1 MAVCLSLKM
10 QRPPQYFFV
19 FLMKLCI
26 FVKENN
32 ILI

>member
-19 FLMKLCI
+19 FFNEIVYFCK
-26 FVKENN
+26 K
-32 ILI
+32 